1 LSIHISYALTFSGQ
15 NWVDEWSQLCASPE
29 LSFDRDYLVPLPRA
43 DGETF
48 KRAPAEYVDALG
60 FSRQVLSSLRVPTY
74 DETRG
79 CFVESLEDLLGAN
92 VAGFWSEHSER
103 RFLNGK
109 AAEAGI
115 EKSRRDFLGRWLP
128 NQSDNYLQT
137 ARATV
142 WAVQEEVRDVIWNH
156 PRRVDE
162 SETFRHLEVY
172 MRQNR
177 CGSDEVDQ
185 QLARLKLPAN
195 FLDKQPS
202 TSLPAAGAMIA
213 GTVEPLPEALGVHAA
228 SADAG
233 SEEDGDR
240 VSAAKLADSTQ
251 AKYIISYTRRRKCAT
266 LHKAVGGCHRRP
278 GYELRDCI
286 GIAQLE
292 DKDDARLCG
301 DCWPKHA
308 SAPEPLENSDASAS
322 GDSSSSSSGS

>member
-1 LSIHISYALTFSGQ
+1 
-15 NWVDEWSQLCASPE
+15 
-29 LSFDRDYLVPLPRA
+29 VPLPRA

-48 KRAPAEYVDALG
+48 KEAPAEYVDALG
-60 FSRQVLSSLRVPTY
+60 FCRKVHSSLRVRIY

-79 CFVESLEDLLGAN
+79 CFVESWGDPLGDN

-128 NQSDNYLQT
+128 NRSDNYLQT

-142 WAVQEEVRDVIWNH
+142 WSVQEEVRDGIWNH
-156 PRRVDE
+156 PRRGDE
-162 SETFRHLEVY
+162 SETFRHLGVY
-172 MRQNR
+172 MRQIR
-177 CGSDEVDQ
+177 CSSDEIDQ
-185 QLARLKLPAN
+185 QLARLSLPVN
-195 FLDKQPS
+195 FLDKHPS
-202 TSLPAAGAMIA
+202 TPLLAAGAMIA
-213 GTVEPLPEALGVHAA
+213 GTVDLLLEALGVHAA
-228 SADAG
+228 SGDAG

-240 VSAAKLADSTQ
+240 VSAAKLADTMQ
-251 AKYIISYTRRRKCAT
+251 AKYVISYTRRRKCAT
-266 LHKAVGGCHRRP
+266 RHKAVGGGHRRP
-278 GYELRDCI
+278 GYELRDCV

-301 DCWPKHA
+301 DCRPKRA
-308 SAPEPLENSDASAS
+308 GAPEPLENSDASAS